1 MAIQGRGPG
10 RQPNGP
16 SGIFE
21 GDQDIFP
28 TRDLFHG
35 TDESTFTSS

>member
-10 RQPNGP
+10 RKPNGA

-28 TRDLFHG
+28 TGNLFHG
-35 TDESTFTSS
+35 TDESTFANS